1 MFGKIKSLEETF
13 EDEVQEIYSKI
24 SVPVKELNQ
33 DQILKIVKKRCIE
46 NGVQVINTI
55 YGFENGCPI
64 CLNDYTKDT
73 WTVLHPCG
81 HLLCDVCLKKINNYT
96 NSHQLARTCPICRA
110 SAKWINSNSH
120 NLNNT
125 TIQNSGFGNTYN
137 NLHTNL
143 FGSPFGSPFGS
154 SYHNNS
160 SFEPELILSK
170 PPIEETEITEQ
181 SEAKLECHISK
192 QTFEIDGINKTFGN
206 ISIIADELN
215 NYEGKGID
223 LLIVF
228 DVSGSMSRVAREG
241 ISILKYVVDC
251 LDSKDRL
258 SIITFDTN
266 SKQLFGLQPMIST
279 IKNSCKE
286 LIDRCFTGG
295 STNMESAIKLMIKV
309 KEDGMINSRPFK
321 IIILSDGNPDTGRE
335 GYNLIPRLY
344 EGDIK
349 PEIYSCTF
357 GDHVKADVMKHFL
370 TEQNLLNY
378 NHIENMNQ
386 FKSLTSEIGLDKN
399 IIIGKN
405 VLVELSNCEVMTNI
419 DIIKRDDG
427 ISEISFEQIKTSDVF
442 TLPFIIDGD
451 KEPYV
456 NVSYINNYNEKIIL
470 DNKYVDNVDNFVKN
484 NYWYKRIGQKVK
496 DIMSITNRDI
506 KIKELNIVSI
516 FVSFDNLGDFY
527 DEIKTLVEQTKLTIE
542 HEHNNNYYNTC
553 TSTAQ
558 KTYSHASKTSNMV
571 YKSKFSNFSK

>member
-1 MFGKIKSLEETF
+1 MFGKIKS
-13 EDEVQEIYSKI
+13 
-24 SVPVKELNQ
+24 
-33 DQILKIVKKRCIE
+33 
-46 NGVQVINTI
+46 
-55 YGFENGCPI
+55 
-64 CLNDYTKDT
+64 
-73 WTVLHPCG
+73 VL
-81 HLLCDVCLKKINNYT
+81 
-96 NSHQLARTCPICRA
+96 
-110 SAKWINSNSH
+110 
-120 NLNNT
+120 
-125 TIQNSGFGNTYN
+125 
-137 NLHTNL
+137 
-143 FGSPFGSPFGS
+143 FGSPFGS
-154 SYHNNS
+154 SYDNNS
-160 SFEPELILSK
+160 SFEPQLILSK
-170 PPIEETEITEQ
+170 SPIEETEITEQ
-181 SEAKLECHISK
+181 SEPKLESHISK

-215 NYEGKGID
+215 NYQGKGND

-321 IIILSDGNPDTGRE
+321 IIILSDGNPDTGKE

-405 VLVELSNCEVMTNI
+405 VVVEVSNCEVITNI
-419 DIIKRDDG
+419 DIVKRDDG
-427 ISEISFEQIKTSDVF
+427 ISEITFEQIKTSDVF
-442 TLPFIIDGD
+442 TLPFIMDGD

-456 NVSYINNYNEKIIL
+456 NVSYINNSNEKVIL
-470 DNKYVDNVDNFVKN
+470 DNKYIDNVDNFVKN

-496 DIMSITNRDI
+496 DIMCITDRDI
-506 KIKELNIVSI
+506 KIKELNNVSTD
-516 FVSFDNLGDFY
+516 VTFDNLGDFY
-527 DEIKTLVEQTKLTIE
+527 DEIKTLVEQTKLTIK